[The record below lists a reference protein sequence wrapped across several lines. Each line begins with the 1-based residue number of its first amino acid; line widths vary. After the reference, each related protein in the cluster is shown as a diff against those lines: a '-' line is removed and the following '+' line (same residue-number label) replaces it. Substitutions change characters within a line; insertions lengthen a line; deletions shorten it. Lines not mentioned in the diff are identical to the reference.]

1 MVLPRRKSNTSNL
14 ENPIVVYSSP
24 GSYDVTLKVTD
35 TFGTAQTIPNLIT
48 YTDTVF
54 PITNSNSLYE
64 RFNSSIFSPIR
75 LAKSYFFLFL
85 AIYSSRYRN
94 KFLPDTVAM

>member
-1 MVLPRRKSNTSNL
+1 MVLPGGNQKHSNL

-35 TFGTAQTIPNLIT
+35 TFGTSTQTIPNLIT

-64 RFNSSIFSPIR
+64 RFNSSIFPPSDWQNPTS
-75 LAKSYFFLFL
+75 SY
-85 AIYSSRYRN
+85 S
-94 KFLPDTVAM
+94 

>member
-1 MVLPRRKSNTSNL
+1 MVLPGGSPNTSNL

-24 GSYDVTLKVTD
+24 GSYDVTLKVID
-35 TFGTAQTIPNLIT
+35 AFGTKHQTIPNLIT

-64 RFNSSIFSPIR
+64 RFDSSIFPPSDWQNPTS
-75 LAKSYFFLFL
+75 SYSWQS
-85 AIYSSRYRN
+85 IVV
-94 KFLPDTVAM
+94 DTGIN

>member
-1 MVLPRRKSNTSNL
+1 MVIPGGIPNTSNL

-24 GSYDVTLKVTD
+24 GSYDVTLKVID
-35 TFGTAQTIPNLIT
+35 TFGTSTQTIHNFIT

-64 RFNSSIFSPIR
+64 RFDSEYFSPIR
-75 LAKSYFFLFL
+75 LAKSYLL
-85 AIYSSRYRN
+85 LILGN
-94 KFLPDTVAM
+94 L